1 MCAPDN
7 QKSSP
12 WDQRL
17 DRKRKYREVSL
28 YIFLECV
35 RHLQYTVTVTNTLF
49 NALQKGK
56 AGMDTL
62 IELYDERAIEN
73 VLAAD
78 MFRPQRIVYLCPTEV
93 ARSREQ
99 QERIADFF
107 RHRGWDPELIFL
119 EASLYKVDRILR
131 QLLAVSGKYP
141 DCAMDVTGGSDAEL
155 FAAGLFAAKTDV
167 RVFTYSR
174 KKNRF
179 YNISGAEFA
188 DDLPCSI
195 SYSVKEFFLMAGG
208 TLLPGRVDNGV
219 LQEYLEDMDPFF
231 HCFLRHRR
239 DWTNI
244 ITYMQRV
251 SPCEYGQVPP
261 MEIRGN
267 YTVKGERG
275 GRISAKEEALE
286 DFRRIGFIHDLQIV
300 SGESVSF
307 RFRDQY
313 TRAWLRDVGS
323 VLELYV
329 YKACLDTG
337 IFHDIISS
345 AVVRWNE
352 VLGHASVI
360 NEIDVMATRG
370 VTPLFISC
378 KVSDVKTEALNE
390 LAILRDRFGGKGA
403 KAAIV
408 STGRCNAASRH
419 RAAQLGIAVIDR
431 DELET
436 GKLVYRLKVIMKVED
451 GDPEAAERV
460 SYDP

>member
-1 MCAPDN
+1 
-7 QKSSP
+7 
-12 WDQRL
+12 
-17 DRKRKYREVSL
+17 
-28 YIFLECV
+28 
-35 RHLQYTVTVTNTLF
+35 
-49 NALQKGK
+49 
-56 AGMDTL
+56 MDTL

-93 ARSREQ
+93 AQNKESQ
-99 QERIADFF
+99 KQIGDFF
-107 RHRGWDPELIFL
+107 RHRGWNPELIFL

-131 QLLAVSGKYP
+131 QLLAISEKYP
-141 DCAMDVTGGSDAEL
+141 NCAMDVTGGSDAEL
-155 FAAGLFAAKTDV
+155 FAAGLFAAKANV

-174 KKNRF
+174 RKKRF

-188 DDLPCSI
+188 ENLPCDI
-195 SYSVKEFFLMAGG
+195 QYSVKDFFLMAGG
-208 TLLPGRVDNGV
+208 TLLPGRVDNGI
-219 LQEYLEDMDPFF
+219 LKEYLDDIDPFF
-231 HCFLRHRR
+231 DCFLQYRHN
-239 DWTNI
+239 WNNI

-251 SPCEYGQVPP
+251 SPSEYGQVPP
-261 MEIRGN
+261 MQVQGN

-275 GRISAKEEALE
+275 GRISAKEDALQA
-286 DFRRIGFIHDLQIV
+286 FQHIGFLRDLNIV
-300 SGESVSF
+300 SGEKVSF
-307 RFRDQY
+307 RFRDEN

-337 IFHDIISS
+337 IFNDIISS

-360 NEIDVMATRG
+360 NEIDVMASRG
-370 VTPLFISC
+370 VVPLFISC
-378 KVSDVKTEALNE
+378 KVSDIKTEALNE

-403 KAAIV
+403 KAVIV
-408 STGRCNAASRH
+408 SAGRCNAAPRH

-436 GKLVYRLKVIMKVED
+436 GKLTYRLKVIMKVED
-451 GDPEAAERV
+451 GE
-460 SYDP
+460 S

>member
-1 MCAPDN
+1 MN
-7 QKSSP
+7 
-12 WDQRL
+12 
-17 DRKRKYREVSL
+17 
-28 YIFLECV
+28 
-35 RHLQYTVTVTNTLF
+35 
-49 NALQKGK
+49 
-56 AGMDTL
+56 TL

-93 ARSREQ
+93 AQTRERQ
-99 QERIADFF
+99 KQIGDFF
-107 RHRGWDPELIFL
+107 RHRGWNPELIFV
-119 EASLYKVDRILR
+119 ETSLYNVDRIVW
-131 QLLAVSGKYP
+131 QLLAISEKYP

-155 FAAGLFAAKTDV
+155 FAAGMFASQANV

-188 DDLPCSI
+188 ENLPCDI
-195 SYSVKEFFLMAGG
+195 SYSVKDFFLMAGG
-208 TLLPGRVDNGV
+208 TLLPGRVDNGI
-219 LQEYLEDMDPFF
+219 LREYLEDIDPFF
-231 HCFLRHRR
+231 DCFLQYRR

-251 SPCEYGQVPP
+251 SPAEYGQVPS
-261 MEIRGN
+261 MHVQGN

-275 GRISAKEEALE
+275 GRICAKEDALQTLE
-286 DFRRIGFIHDLQIV
+286 CIGFLRDLDIV
-300 SGESVSF
+300 SGEKVSF
-307 RFRDQY
+307 RFRDVNI
-313 TRAWLRDVGS
+313 RAWLRDVGS

-329 YKACLDTG
+329 YKACLDAN
-337 IFHDIISS
+337 IFNDIISS
-345 AVVRWNE
+345 AVVRWDE
-352 VLGHASVI
+352 VLGHGSVI

-370 VTPLFISC
+370 VVPLFISC
-378 KVSDVKTEALNE
+378 KVSDIKTEALNE

-408 STGRCNAASRH
+408 STGRCNAAARH

-436 GKLVYRLKVIMKVED
+436 GKLAYRLKVIMKVD
-451 GDPEAAERV
+451 NAE
-460 SYDP
+460 S

>member
-1 MCAPDN
+1 MN
-7 QKSSP
+7 
-12 WDQRL
+12 
-17 DRKRKYREVSL
+17 
-28 YIFLECV
+28 
-35 RHLQYTVTVTNTLF
+35 
-49 NALQKGK
+49 
-56 AGMDTL
+56 TL

-78 MFRPQRIVYLCPTEV
+78 VFRPRRIVYLCPTEV
-93 ARSREQ
+93 AQSQARQEQ
-99 QERIADFF
+99 IAAFF
-107 RHRGWDPELIFL
+107 HHRGWDPELIFL
-119 EASLYKVDRILR
+119 ETSLYKVDRILR
-131 QLLAVSGKYP
+131 QLLDVSERFP

-155 FAAGLFAAKTDV
+155 FAAGMFAAQANV
-167 RVFTYSR
+167 RAFTYSR
-174 KKNRF
+174 RKNRF

-188 DDLPCSI
+188 EDLPCDI

-219 LQEYLEDMDPFF
+219 LKEYLDDIDPFF
-231 HCFLRHRR
+231 DCFLRHRR

-251 SPCEYGQVPP
+251 SPAEAGQAPSMQV
-261 MEIRGN
+261 RGD

-275 GRISAKEEALE
+275 GRICAKEEALR
-286 DFRRIGFIHDLQIV
+286 DFERMGFLRDLEIV
-300 SGESVSF
+300 PGERVSF
-307 RFRDQY
+307 RFRDGN

-329 YKACLDTG
+329 YKACLDAD
-337 IFHDIISS
+337 IFNDIIGS
-345 AVVRWNE
+345 AVVRWDE
-352 VLGHASVI
+352 VLGHGSVI

-370 VTPLFISC
+370 VVPLFISC

-408 STGRCNAASRH
+408 SAGRCNAAARH

-431 DELET
+431 DELEA
-436 GKLVYRLKVIMKVED
+436 GGLVHRLKVIMKVSE
-451 GDPEAAERV
+451 
-460 SYDP
+460 